1 MGQNH
6 SCKCN
11 YDNDQKKNAEL
22 KFEKKVNDTTE
33 IDNKSQK
40 PFQETLEF
48 KTKSSRAVNKT
59 LEVNHTLLSK
69 LSIQM
74 NVLIQILIS

>member
-11 YDNDQKKNAEL
+11 YDNEHKKASEL
-22 KFEKKVNDTTE
+22 KLEKKVNDPNE

-59 LEVNHTLLSK
+59 LEVNSTLLSK
-69 LSIQM
+69 LSIRM
-74 NVLIQILIS
+74 KV